1 LPEYGYIYGLRDPRS
16 GPIRYVGKTT
26 RPVERLCEHIS
37 ECYRADT
44 YKNRWLISL
53 LDAGVEPAMDI
64 LYFCEVE
71 DLDDHERRLIAEYRV
86 LVGRK
91 LTNGTAG
98 GTGGALLPEIAKAAG
113 EKRRGMKLSAET
125 RAAQSVAAKRRC
137 EDPAE
142 RERLRSI
149 ADASYL
155 PVMRGEANKASKLTE
170 DDVREIRRLHGEG
183 ATCTALAAQFDV
195 SKVNISL
202 IVRRKAWTHVV

>member
-1 LPEYGYIYGLRDPRS
+1 MDQFGYIYGLRDPRG
-16 GPIRYVGKTT
+16 GPIRYVGQTT
-26 RPVERLCEHIS
+26 RPSKRLIEHLS
-37 ECYRADT
+37 ECYGVDT
-44 YKNRWLISL
+44 YKNRWILSL
-53 LDAGVEPAMDI
+53 LNAGVEPVMDV
-64 LYFCEVE
+64 LLACPVE
-71 DLDDHERRLIAEYRV
+71 DLAEQERRYIADYRL
-86 LVGRK
+86 LVGKK

-98 GTGGALLPEIAKAAG
+98 GTGGALLPAIAKAAG

-125 RAAQSVAAKRRC
+125 RANQSASAKRRC

-183 ATCTALAAQFDV
+183 MTGVALAAKFGV
-195 SKVNISL
+195 SNVNISL